1 MDLTPG
7 DGMIDCM
14 RRITPG
20 LLPLLTASVVVACSS
35 PPDAETVADSA
46 PEPVVESAGC
56 PSDQEVESYLADW
69 RAARPTMPLAVGG
82 TIEDAYC
89 SQRKIIERLIPSLGS
104 PVGYKA
110 GITSAAAQE
119 TFGVSEPV
127 RGVLL
132 EGMLLESGA
141 EVSATSGA
149 RPRFEA
155 DMILVVADEAI
166 NQATTPEEVLAHI
179 SAIIPFIEM
188 PDLSVAEGQ
197 PLDGTVM
204 TAINVASR
212 SGVVGDPVPVQR
224 TPEFLQALAEMTVR
238 LVDQNGEVLMS
249 APGSAILGHPLNSV
263 LWLLRSGV
271 SVEAGDYLSLGSFGT
286 LLVPQAGQ
294 TITVSYEGLPGDP
307 TASVTFR

>member
-1 MDLTPG
+1 
-7 DGMIDCM
+7 MIDCFP
-14 RRITPG
+14 RIT
-20 LLPLLTASVVVACSS
+20 LALVPLVTMSVAVACSS
-35 PPDAETVADSA
+35 PPDAEPVADSP
-46 PEPVVESAGC
+46 PELASESAGC
-56 PSDQEVESYLADW
+56 PSDQQVEAYLVDW
-69 RAARPTMPLAVGG
+69 RAARPAMPLAAGG
-82 TIEDAYC
+82 TLEDAYC
-89 SQRKIIERLIPSLGS
+89 SQRKIIDRLMPTLGS

-110 GITSAAAQE
+110 GITSAAAQQ

-141 EVSATSGA
+141 EVSPTFGA

-155 DMILVVADEAI
+155 DMILVVGDAAI
-166 NQATTPEEVLAHI
+166 NQATTPEEVLANI

-197 PLDGTVM
+197 TLDGTVM

-212 SGVVGDPVPVQR
+212 SGVLGDPVPVQR
-224 TPEFLQALAEMTVR
+224 TPEFLQALGEMTVQ
-238 LVDQNGEVLMS
+238 LVDQNDEVLMS

-263 LWLLRSGV
+263 LWLLRSGLR
-271 SVEAGDYLSLGSFGT
+271 VEAGDYLSLGSFGT
-286 LLVPQAGQ
+286 LLVPEAGQ
-294 TITVSYEGLPGDP
+294 TITVRYEGLPGDP